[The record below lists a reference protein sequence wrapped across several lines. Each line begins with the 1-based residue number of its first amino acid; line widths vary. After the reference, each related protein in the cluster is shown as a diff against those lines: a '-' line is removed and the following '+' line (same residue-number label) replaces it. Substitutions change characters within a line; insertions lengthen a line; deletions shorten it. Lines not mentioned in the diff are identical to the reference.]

1 MQLFA
6 GSDRI
11 LTLLERISMFFA
23 AAFVLSIMAIA
34 VVDVALR
41 YGFNAPLPWS
51 YDLISLY
58 LMAGV
63 FFLGLPQTLGA
74 DGHVSVDILHNRLSA
89 RQRHTALIAGY
100 VLSLGAFAVMVVSA
114 FERLMES
121 YMRGE
126 TIIGSAYWP
135 TWISMLFITVGLG
148 LTLLRVLH
156 RALGH
161 TASAISDKDV
171 IALPPISGQNEAG

>member
-1 MQLFA
+1 MQLFG
-6 GSDRI
+6 GSDRV
-11 LTLLERISMFFA
+11 LTLLERISMFVA

-34 VVDVALR
+34 VIDVALR

-51 YDLISLY
+51 YDLISIY

-74 DGHVSVDILHNRLSA
+74 DGHVSVDILHNRLSK
-89 RQRHTALIAGY
+89 RQRHTALISGY
-100 VLSLGAFAVMVVSA
+100 VLSLGAFAVMVASA
-114 FERLMES
+114 FERLVES
-121 YMRGE
+121 FVRGE

-135 TWISMLFITVGLG
+135 TWISMLFIAVGLG
-148 LTLLRVLH
+148 LTLLRILH

-161 TASAISDKDV
+161 SASAISNKNV
-171 IALPPISGQNEAG
+171 IALPPISGHNEAG